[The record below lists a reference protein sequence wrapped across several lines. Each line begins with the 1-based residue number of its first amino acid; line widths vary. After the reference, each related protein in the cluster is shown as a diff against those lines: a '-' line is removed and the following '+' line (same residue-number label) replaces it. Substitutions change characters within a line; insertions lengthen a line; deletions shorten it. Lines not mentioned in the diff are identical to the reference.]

1 MKSRIWLMALAIAAV
16 AGASIA
22 TATERETVNGVTI
35 LRGKTP
41 NEQNAAGPATGSS
54 LMPGTGGGYAIDQSG
69 VINATRTGSSSAG
82 GEIGNLPPGAGR

>member
-1 MKSRIWLMALAIAAV
+1 MQSRIWLTALAIAALAGVSV
-16 AGASIA
+16 AAAS
-22 TATERETVNGVTI
+22 EREIVNGVTV

-54 LMPGTGGGYAIDQSG
+54 LMPGSGGGYAIDQSG

-82 GEIGNLPPGAGR
+82 GEIANPPPGAGR